1 MNRRGVLV
9 GLMVLTAV
17 TGLALAGQVAVAG
30 GVAGLALLAG
40 FLFTVR
46 HTRNR
51 IARDPLEGLSLDS
64 QARMRPFLKVRE
76 EIRMIV
82 DRNPGHPA
90 LTVVGL
96 EAVSEADEL
105 VSGLLTQLRMR
116 SEAARWV
123 ARPAA
128 RESLAAF
135 DAQVKEAQAALEAIR
150 DDLSRVLAEGLAHD
164 DSLRTRLGQIQSL
177 RTSLAESQEVLG
189 QKP

>member
-1 MNRRGVLV
+1 
-9 GLMVLTAV
+9 
-17 TGLALAGQVAVAG
+17 
-30 GVAGLALLAG
+30 
-40 FLFTVR
+40 
-46 HTRNR
+46 
-51 IARDPLEGLSLDS
+51 
-64 QARMRPFLKVRE
+64 
-76 EIRMIV
+76 MIV